1 MNTAKTF
8 HWARLLKSVVALTLV
23 LAMLLCGCATLPGG
37 EGDGDKNNKPNGQL
51 PGDGKLE
58 PQDAVDGVSALY
70 GMVLDIL
77 SGNMELD
84 ASLDM
89 AMQNEVVVTLG
100 DEIKAQLGGALE
112 QIGMSEDVSWF
123 QSIGFSSTTVTKGD
137 MLQMILEAKLNGES
151 LVSGNVIMDQANGM
165 IYAALPGLNDE
176 TIGVNI
182 GAMMPQPPT
191 VSGGMAGVGS
201 MGGVA
206 MVPGTADMIAQMEEM
221 LAQHKDLIKALPTE
235 EEMNALL
242 TSYLETA
249 LDCLDKGTAKAE
261 TLTYGGVSQNVT
273 ATTFVYTRHDVLD
286 TAIALL
292 TKTKTDKDLEKALD
306 AFGALGNAIAK
317 QQDPEAEQVD
327 MYEMLMGEVD
337 SMIEDLE
344 EAKAATEDLEFLR
357 LVSYT
362 ANDQTVGF
370 QVYLPDMGGA
380 VRPEG
385 KPEYPEPTYAP
396 EVDDIYPAYTT
407 APVEEPTYPEPY
419 PEEYYA
425 PVTVGEEAA
434 LPVLTVYSLENNGK
448 TALYLDV
455 MGKLE
460 FSGTG
465 TVKSGKASGNYV
477 LKMDGAEFLK
487 IELKDFTA
495 NVLSSETLEGTIRLR
510 MGQALANQVQANPI
524 INENTV
530 IELKLQI
537 DEQNM
542 DLTVNLYSGDMFIAG
557 IATKNKILKNADIKV
572 PTEYTEIADEEAMMT
587 WVSKMD
593 FEALLENLEEAGIP
607 NEMIQMLEQMMQG
620 GFGGE
625 PEYDYEYD
633 Y

>member
-1 MNTAKTF
+1 
-8 HWARLLKSVVALTLV
+8 
-23 LAMLLCGCATLPGG
+23 
-37 EGDGDKNNKPNGQL
+37 
-51 PGDGKLE
+51 
-58 PQDAVDGVSALY
+58 
-70 GMVLDIL
+70 
-77 SGNMELD
+77 
-84 ASLDM
+84 
-89 AMQNEVVVTLG
+89 
-100 DEIKAQLGGALE
+100 
-112 QIGMSEDVSWF
+112 
-123 QSIGFSSTTVTKGD
+123 
-137 MLQMILEAKLNGES
+137 
-151 LVSGNVIMDQANGM
+151 
-165 IYAALPGLNDE
+165 
-176 TIGVNI
+176 
-182 GAMMPQPPT
+182 
-191 VSGGMAGVGS
+191 
-201 MGGVA
+201 
-206 MVPGTADMIAQMEEM
+206 
-221 LAQHKDLIKALPTE
+221 
-235 EEMNALL
+235 
-242 TSYLETA
+242 
-249 LDCLDKGTAKAE
+249 
-261 TLTYGGVSQNVT
+261 
-273 ATTFVYTRHDVLD
+273 VLD

-344 EAKAATEDLEFLR
+344 ETKAATEDLEFLR

-385 KPEYPEPTYAP
+385 KPDDEYVEPTYAT
-396 EVDDIYPAYTT
+396 YP
-407 APVEEPTYPEPY
+407 VVEPTYPEPY

-495 NVLSSETLEGTIRLR
+495 NALSSETLEGTIRLR
-510 MGQALANQVQANPI
+510 MGEALANQVTANPI

-542 DLTVNLYSGDMFIAG
+542 NLTVNLYSGDMFIAG

-607 NEMIQMLEQMMQG
+607 SEMIQMLVQMMQG
-620 GFGGE
+620 GMGGV
-625 PEYDYEYD
+625 PETDYEYD